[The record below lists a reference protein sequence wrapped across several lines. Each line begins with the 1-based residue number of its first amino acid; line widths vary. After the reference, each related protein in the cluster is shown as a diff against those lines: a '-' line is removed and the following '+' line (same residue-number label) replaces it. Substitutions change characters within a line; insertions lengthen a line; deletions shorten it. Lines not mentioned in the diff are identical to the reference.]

1 MHENK
6 EEFCIARIARVW
18 NVSESGYYK
27 WQQIKGNGLSEKE
40 QADHALAEES
50 RELFIGS
57 WGSYGCRKVT
67 RILNA
72 RKEEPINHKRVEH
85 LMKEKGLFSKTCKK
99 YIPTTDSRH
108 AESIA
113 ENLIDR
119 DFEATRPNEKTVSD
133 TTVVRT
139 KQGCPVPIKVVSYVS
154 LIYSDFIWP
163 QKLFLQPVTK
173 ALSSL
178 YTILRK
184 SFP

>member
-1 MHENK
+1 
-6 EEFCIARIARVW
+6 
-18 NVSESGYYK
+18 
-27 WQQIKGNGLSEKE
+27 
-40 QADHALAEES
+40 
-50 RELFIGS
+50 
-57 WGSYGCRKVT
+57 
-67 RILNA
+67 
-72 RKEEPINHKRVEH
+72 
-85 LMKEKGLFSKTCKK
+85 MKEKGLFSKTCKK

-113 ENLIDR
+113 DNLIDR

-154 LIYSDFIWP
+154 LIYSNFIWP